1 MRSCAGPHLL
11 VGPRH
16 TFQQLARAINVGF
29 ARWDHSHLYEFELA
43 DGNTVGFADM
53 DFGQEDVLDHATAK
67 VLDRVGPGDRFG
79 YRFDFG
85 DEWIHECMVEPEK
98 VDPIDVYGETPV
110 EPVPVFGWGTIP
122 DQYGR
127 ITDGRDD
134 ESLTE
139 PQIPFPFLHDELVRI
154 IEINGGE
161 PMTTAD
167 LADTINAEG
176 RYLKKDGSAM
186 TSPQISARVSKYP
199 DDLGA
204 ALDRRGNQMHVEGVE
219 LAADDPQLFRQ
230 VVQQLLARISRAF
243 ANRGDRI

>member
-1 MRSCAGPHLL
+1 MARTWLTIRVELLSGIYAECDPAPGRIFL

-16 TFQQLARAINVGF
+16 TFQQLARAVNVGF

-43 DGNTVGFADM
+43 NGNTVAFPDM
-53 DFGQEDVLDHATAK
+53 DFGREDMLDHATTK
-67 VLDRVGPGDRFG
+67 VLDLVGPGDRFG

-85 DEWIHECMVEPEK
+85 DEWIHECMVEPEN
-98 VDPIDVYGETPV
+98 VDPIDIYGETPV

-134 ESLTE
+134 ESLTAPE
-139 PQIPFPFLHDELVRI
+139 IPFPFLHDELVRI

-161 PMTTAD
+161 PMTSAD

-186 TSPQISARVSKYP
+186 TSSQISARVSKYP
-199 DDLGA
+199 QLFERTDDGRI
-204 ALDRRGNQMHVEGVE
+204 ALRRERRG
-219 LAADDPQLFRQ
+219 
-230 VVQQLLARISRAF
+230 
-243 ANRGDRI
+243 